1 MINDFKQEKDSLQ
14 LQTIAPKEFLSFK
27 EAAVYLKISE
37 SNLYKKTS
45 KRVLKFF
52 KPNNGKLYFKRCD
65 LDAWVLQGECN
76 TSTLFIYLI
85 YINVEHLQLS
95 LYLLEF
101 CRFPKR
107 DLNTFSLPTIN
118 FF

>member
-65 LDAWVLQGECN
+65 LDAWVLKGECK
-76 TSTLFIYLI
+76 SID
-85 YINVEHLQLS
+85 V
-95 LYLLEF
+95 LEKEVTNF
-101 CRFPKR
+101 LKEGKR
-107 DLNTFSLPTIN
+107 HGKKIV
-118 FF
+118 